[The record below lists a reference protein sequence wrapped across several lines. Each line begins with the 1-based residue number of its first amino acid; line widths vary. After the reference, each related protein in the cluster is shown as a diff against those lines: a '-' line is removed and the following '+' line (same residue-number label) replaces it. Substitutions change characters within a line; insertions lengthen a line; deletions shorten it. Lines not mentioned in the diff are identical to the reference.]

1 MTSWQAGMA
10 VPDWPLSFGSLNP
23 EGWWGKFEVRLE
35 HGHRLLA
42 AFVGLCVG
50 ILCAA
55 IWGNWRALGVAAGVS
70 FVASTVAKKLGAEP
84 SLLAHIGVWPAAVAF
99 LTVLRRWQ
107 SSPSEIGFIE
117 RRLAASAFIL
127 VCLQATLGGLRVTRE
142 TAGFI
147 DVAIVLRVLHG
158 CVAQAFLVVLVAL
171 AVRTGLLASRTQAAE
186 TSVSP
191 RYRKFAWIAL
201 VAVYSQLIVGASMRH
216 LGAGLAIPT
225 FPAAS
230 ADGGWMPKIHN
241 LPTDLNFLHTRM
253 GALLVTVCVLFSAIL
268 LIKNVS
274 SSRTLRNAGIR
285 SLVLVFVQVCLGIL
299 VIWHLKPPTLATL
312 HVVVGAMLLANLAAT
327 LVHVLNS
334 EERVGQGGRQ

>member
-1 MTSWQAGMA
+1 MA

-23 EGWWGKFEVRLE
+23 DGWWGKFEVRLE
-35 HGHRLLA
+35 HGHRIYA
-42 AFVGLCVG
+42 AFVGLWVG
-50 ILCAA
+50 ILCSA

-70 FVASTVAKKLGAEP
+70 VVASFLGRKLGAEP
-84 SLLAHIGVWPAAVAF
+84 WLLAHLGVWPAAVAF
-99 LTVLRRWQ
+99 LSVLRRWQ
-107 SSPSEIGFIE
+107 SSPPEIASLE
-117 RRLAASAFIL
+117 RRLAVSAFIL

-147 DVAIVLRVLHG
+147 DIAIVLRVLHG

-171 AVRTGLLASRTQAAE
+171 AVRTGLLASQTAA
-186 TSVSP
+186 TKSSLP
-191 RYRKFAWIAL
+191 SRYRKFAWIAL
-201 VAVYSQLIVGASMRH
+201 VAVYAQLIVGASMRH
-216 LGAGLAIPT
+216 LGAGLAIPS

-230 ADGGWMPKIHN
+230 PDGGWMPMVHN

-253 GALLVTVCVLFSAIL
+253 GALIVTVCVLFSAIL
-268 LIKNVS
+268 LINNAS

-285 SLVLVFVQVCLGIL
+285 SLVLVVVQVSLGIL

-312 HVVVGAMLLANLAAT
+312 HVLVGAMLLANLAAT

-334 EERVGQGGRQ
+334 EEPGRLGGKQ